1 MLYDLIYAYLAYPLI
16 FILPAWVANGA
27 PVIFGGGEPVDLG
40 RKLGGRRIFGDHKT
54 IRGLVAGIA
63 AGFIAASAISLFLP
77 YLFLTGIMLTLG
89 THAGDLFGSFVK
101 RRLDKK
107 EGASWSIFDQYLFL
121 AFAFLFA
128 LPFGQLPV
136 RRPYL

>member
-1 MLYDLIYAYLAYPLI
+1 M
-16 FILPAWVANGA
+16 
-27 PVIFGGGEPVDLG
+27 
-40 RKLGGRRIFGDHKT
+40 
-54 IRGLVAGIA
+54 AGIA

-128 LPFGQLPV
+128 LPFGQLPSPPAILV
-136 RRPYL
+136 IIVLTGVLHKATNVMAHRAKMKEVPW